1 MGAPSTYAKK
11 SKDVKETL
19 CKNEILICDHR
30 DGNIGD
36 DVTLYYPGFQRF
48 IDQCNTV
55 APDEQDY
62 TFINLMCTKMSE
74 HLLSEEDRQNVFLEL
89 MNKYI
94 SDPIILDEK
103 IIDEILSLPN
113 GEDEQK
119 ALKEKYIE
127 DAKVMKS
134 NSEGESTVLKTR
146 YDGYIDPYKCVILE
160 VKHESGESYAQVIA
174 YYVKSLKE
182 KPIDRCPAPAF
193 LLELVGPHLFISG
206 AVYGSHVFVDRLVD
220 PVWLVP
226 QNQKAMIRIARIF
239 KALKDA
245 IRAIRSHYIALPPP
259 PPQYY
264 PGQDHPNLI
273 QIRHPIVTLHEVDD
287 ETAEIDITYKKRI
300 QANMFQGGALGLGN
314 LIIHFVENY
323 NRDVHDL
330 MHKNGL
336 APEILNYAKAKETRY
351 MAIIMKCNCNCEV
364 TSFADYLNTGPDRS
378 QKEAIFKECEKALA
392 TMHREGLCHGNF
404 THESILIQQQED
416 KKIFVV
422 NFQFSGKF
430 REERHGMIITPEGD
444 LASLQQI
451 KELLKIQ

>member
-1 MGAPSTYAKK
+1 MDYYMGAPSKYAQSSKNVKK
-11 SKDVKETL
+11 TL

-30 DGNIGD
+30 DGNISD

-103 IIDEILSLPN
+103 IIDEILSLN

-134 NSEGESTVLKTR
+134 NSEGRSTIVKTR

-182 KPIDRCPAPAF
+182 KPINRCPAPAF

-245 IRAIRSHYIALPPP
+245 IRAIRSYYTVLPL
-259 PPQYY
+259 PQYQQ
-264 PGQDHPNLI
+264 GQN
-273 QIRHPIVTLHEVDD
+273 QIRHPTVTLHKD
-287 ETAEIDITYKKRI
+287 EEEIDITYKKRI
-300 QANMFQGGALGLGN
+300 QANMFEDTRDENRQN
-314 LIIHFVENY
+314 HVIVHFVENY
-323 NRDVHDL
+323 NRDAHDL
-330 MHKNGL
+330 MCTNNF
-336 APEILNYAKAKETRY
+336 APNILKQATAKETHY
-351 MAIIMKCNCNCEV
+351 KAIIMERTCECEV
-364 TSFADYLNTGPDRS
+364 TSFADYLKTDPDET

-392 TMHREGLCHGNF
+392 IMHQEGLCHGNF
-404 THESILIQQQED
+404 THESILIRRQED
-416 KKIFVV
+416 KIFVV